1 MIYEERAKTDG
12 ESGRLRKEKENTSHF
27 FCLGSGVCSED
38 SRPVYVSSQASRNE
52 CGARTSVQVSSIS
65 HLCPKTKGFGVK
77 VSGISD
83 LGKRA

>member
-1 MIYEERAKTDG
+1 MMYEERAKTDG
-12 ESGRLRKEKENTSHF
+12 ESGRLRKEKENASC

-38 SRPVYVSSQASRNE
+38 SRPVYESSQASRNG

-77 VSGISD
+77 VSRISD
-83 LGKRA
+83 LGKRT